1 MGCTLSK
8 LHDFTFVLNIRYI
21 YPYIN
26 LITVFLQELT
36 HVIQIPDLSDG
47 CHEFVLTNI
56 HLVSCWYYLITRQ
69 NWNFKLF
76 PKWNKVC
83 GTVMMD
89 TSNVH
94 QLYIRQFNII
104 YVQSLHWIYIKW
116 NTSNLMYIE
125 VITVTVVSS
134 LKLYMVQLCDLIIIF
149 TFPF

>member
-1 MGCTLSK
+1 MGCTLSI
-8 LHDFTFVLNIRYI
+8 FVLNIRYI

-36 HVIQIPDLSDG
+36 HVIQRPDLSVG
-47 CHEFVLTNI
+47 CHEFVLTNV

-83 GTVMMD
+83 GTVMMV

-104 YVQSLHWIYIKW
+104 YVQSLH
-116 NTSNLMYIE
+116 
-125 VITVTVVSS
+125 
-134 LKLYMVQLCDLIIIF
+134 
-149 TFPF
+149 

>member
-21 YPYIN
+21 YPYAN

-36 HVIQIPDLSDG
+36 HVIQKPHLSHG
-47 CHEFVLTNI
+47 CHEIVLTNA
-56 HLVSCWYYLITRQ
+56 HLVSCLYYLFARQ
-69 NWNFKLF
+69 NWNVKLF

-94 QLYIRQFNII
+94 
-104 YVQSLHWIYIKW
+104 
-116 NTSNLMYIE
+116 
-125 VITVTVVSS
+125 
-134 LKLYMVQLCDLIIIF
+134 
-149 TFPF
+149 